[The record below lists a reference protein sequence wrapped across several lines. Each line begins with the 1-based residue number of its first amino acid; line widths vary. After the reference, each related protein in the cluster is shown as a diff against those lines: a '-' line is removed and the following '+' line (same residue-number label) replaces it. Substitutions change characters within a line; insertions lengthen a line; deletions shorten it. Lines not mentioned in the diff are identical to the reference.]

1 MKIIYKPLL
10 MLALTLFLA
19 TGCASLKNK
28 YTPAGTWDYL
38 VKDTPMGDAVGTMNI
53 IPGDDGFTGKLVTD
67 NFGEGE
73 MENLTIVDNQL
84 TASVYLSGPGITIDL
99 KGLFE
104 GETFTGSVNANGD
117 EFAMTATRKVVQ

>member
-1 MKIIYKPLL
+1 MRINYKPFFV
-10 MLALTLFLA
+10 LALTLFLV

-28 YTPAGTWDYL
+28 YTPAGTWNYT
-38 VKDTPMGDAVGTMNI
+38 VKDTPMGDAVGKMNI
-53 IPGDDGFTGKLVTD
+53 IPADEGFTGKMITD

-84 TASVYLSGPGITIDL
+84 TASVYLSGPGITIDV

-104 GETFTGSVNANGD
+104 GETFAGSVNANGD
-117 EFAMTATRKVVQ
+117 EFVMTATREAVQ